1 MRQKMF
7 DDIKKLRDTAGRDMQ
22 NNINNLQS
30 TQDLLIKKIIEQ
42 KNRFGE
48 DSEDYHHYLKI
59 MEDIE
64 KDHVSAAMRTDS
76 DLKLVHQNYRYIVW
90 GILAISIMLGILAFR
105 RK

>member
-1 MRQKMF
+1 MRRKMF
-7 DDIKKLRDTAGRDMQ
+7 DDIKKVRNSAGKDMQ
-22 NNINNLQS
+22 TNVNNLQS

-48 DSEDYHHYLKI
+48 DSEDYHKYLKI
-59 MEDIE
+59 MQDIE
-64 KDHVSAAMRTDS
+64 RDHVSAAMRTDS

-90 GILAISIMLGILAFR
+90 GILAISIMMGILAMR